1 LALNFGRINNQPA
14 GSETGIILLEMDKNI
29 VCGEKT

>member
-1 LALNFGRINNQPA
+1 MMNNQPA

-29 VCGEKT
+29 VCGKKHRD